1 MTINLRLIIFRF
13 HFSAILIA
21 LLFAWN
27 LHAGDW
33 LSFRGPKF
41 DGSTTDGKFATVPG
55 GQLAVNWRIA
65 LGPGY
70 SGISILNGKAVT
82 MFSDGTNNIVAAFD
96 MNSGKELW
104 RYPVAPTYEGY
115 GGSHDGPSAT
125 PTLADGKVFA
135 FDRNGTFVALDLAS
149 GNEVWK
155 ANVESFG
162 ARKPFHG
169 FTTSPVVAKDVV
181 VVQLGGEKG
190 KSIAGLDI
198 GTGKLKWTVGDDMVS
213 YQSPVLIQSSG
224 RQLVLAVNAKKLF
237 VIDPATGTVVLE
249 YEHGGD
255 DAADVMVPALLDE
268 DRVLLRNKWDSSD
281 LIRLVNRADGKLS
294 VEKIWTKGVFKNSLC
309 VPVYHKGYL
318 YGYNGRVLTG
328 VDASTGEVE
337 WRSRSVGDGWVL
349 LVNDQLVIQTKMG
362 SLHVGPA
369 SPGGWKETARVD
381 LFKDVS
387 WTHPSFAGGT
397 IFTRS
402 QKELARL
409 EWRNQPVSVAPVST
423 SMSLPSNSEFGKFL
437 TEVEASQDKKTV
449 VDKFFASQKFPLVEW
464 PDRVT
469 FVYRGAVEDLA
480 IAGDLQGYEGE
491 AAMQKVPGTDVF
503 YYTTR
508 LEPDVRINYRFVKNY
523 DEMICDPSNPRA
535 TKDALSGDALSWIGM
550 PAWNEPAHL
559 KEAPAGKRGRLE
571 KQEMASKI
579 GSAKFEVYLPTNYDK
594 SQARYPAV
602 YIFDGTLALSE
613 GKITTTLDNLIGNT
627 VQPVMAV
634 FLTELKTGAK
644 PEERMEEAKAI
655 SDLLVK
661 EVIPFVDSCYRTAA
675 NAESRAIMASFATGY
690 AGMHTVFNN
699 PGVFGGIALQSIM
712 ILEDEMNE
720 LIAHDAK

>member
-249 YEHGGD
+249 YEHG
-255 DAADVMVPALLDE
+255 
-268 DRVLLRNKWDSSD
+268 RR
-281 LIRLVNRADGKLS
+281 
-294 VEKIWTKGVFKNSLC
+294 
-309 VPVYHKGYL
+309 
-318 YGYNGRVLTG
+318 
-328 VDASTGEVE
+328 
-337 WRSRSVGDGWVL
+337 
-349 LVNDQLVIQTKMG
+349 
-362 SLHVGPA
+362 
-369 SPGGWKETARVD
+369 
-381 LFKDVS
+381 
-387 WTHPSFAGGT
+387 
-397 IFTRS
+397 
-402 QKELARL
+402 
-409 EWRNQPVSVAPVST
+409 
-423 SMSLPSNSEFGKFL
+423 
-437 TEVEASQDKKTV
+437 
-449 VDKFFASQKFPLVEW
+449 
-464 PDRVT
+464 
-469 FVYRGAVEDLA
+469 
-480 IAGDLQGYEGE
+480 
-491 AAMQKVPGTDVF
+491 
-503 YYTTR
+503 
-508 LEPDVRINYRFVKNY
+508 
-523 DEMICDPSNPRA
+523 
-535 TKDALSGDALSWIGM
+535 
-550 PAWNEPAHL
+550 
-559 KEAPAGKRGRLE
+559 
-571 KQEMASKI
+571 
-579 GSAKFEVYLPTNYDK
+579 
-594 SQARYPAV
+594 
-602 YIFDGTLALSE
+602 
-613 GKITTTLDNLIGNT
+613 
-627 VQPVMAV
+627 
-634 FLTELKTGAK
+634 
-644 PEERMEEAKAI
+644 
-655 SDLLVK
+655 
-661 EVIPFVDSCYRTAA
+661 
-675 NAESRAIMASFATGY
+675 
-690 AGMHTVFNN
+690 
-699 PGVFGGIALQSIM
+699 
-712 ILEDEMNE
+712 
-720 LIAHDAK
+720 